1 MTDKF
6 DPKNIVS
13 RVCCAP
19 LTTPDR
25 KRFILRLLLTL
36 YGKDAMTWTWTTVR
50 NTVWS
55 AEFRRWLSRLILAEE
70 IPDPPEE
77 RFRVVRGHVMSQSD
91 PNGTLACADPE
102 LFMAL
107 CSMNVYVVKNRG
119 LYDTD
124 SGTGLR

>member
-1 MTDKF
+1 MADRF
-6 DPKNIVS
+6 DPKDIVK

-55 AEFRRWLSRLILAEE
+55 AAFRRWLSQLILDEA
-70 IPDPPEE
+70 IPEPSSE

-91 PNGTLACADPE
+91 PNGTLASADLE

-119 LYDTD
+119 LYDAD
-124 SGTGLR
+124 KGTGLR